1 MEQQIHSVLGLG
13 FGPANLSLAV
23 ALEEFGY
30 SGSIRF
36 LERADR
42 FQWQREQLLPGVDI
56 QNNPFRDLI
65 MATNPNSRHTFVN
78 YLASR
83 GELTSYLHL
92 NVKFPLRREYGGYM
106 AWAAESFRDVVD
118 YGQSATDVSVV
129 DTGGRDL
136 FQAET
141 ADGRR
146 YLGESLILGVGRSP
160 RIPAAFGEL
169 KGPCVFHS
177 SAYVSSMQRLG
188 DRKGLRVAVVG
199 SSQSAIEIVLDL
211 LARPGVAQ
219 VISLHR
225 GIGFRLKDTSPYSRQ
240 AFLPEFIDYFY
251 PLSKDVKRR
260 LREQLKSVNYAACD
274 QDVIDQLAVR
284 QHEYELTGSDRLRII
299 PFSEVSEVSE
309 ERDIAPG
316 ADHGGYRMTV
326 RDVNNKALT
335 IVEADAVVLAT
346 GFRDFGTGEGDQP
359 YHPMLEGIADR
370 LDLDDDG
377 LPVVA
382 RDYSVRVR
390 GAHGA
395 LRLYL
400 NGLCE
405 PSHGLGDAGALAVLP
420 ARAADIA
427 QSVMAATDS
436 AESTWPEQSAASVIR

>member
-13 FGPANLSLAV
+13 FGPANLSLAA

-30 SGSIRF
+30 GGSICF
-36 LERADR
+36 LEQAAR
-42 FQWQREQLLPGVDI
+42 FQWQREQLLPGTDI

-83 GELTSYLHL
+83 GVLTNYLHL
-92 NVKFPLRREYGGYM
+92 NVKFPLRREYGDYM
-106 AWAAESFRDVVD
+106 AWVAASFRDVVD
-118 YGQSATDVSVV
+118 YGQSATHVSAA
-129 DTGGRDL
+129 DAGGRDV

-160 RIPAAFGEL
+160 RIPAAFSGHE
-169 KGPCVFHS
+169 GPFVFHS

-188 DRKGLRVAVVG
+188 DRKGLRVTVVG

-211 LARPGVAQ
+211 LARPDVAQ
-219 VISLHR
+219 VVSLHR

-240 AFLPEFIDYFY
+240 AFLPEFVDYFY
-251 PLSKDVKRR
+251 PLPKDVKRR

-299 PFSEVSEVSE
+299 PFSEVSEVQDVGP
-309 ERDIAPG
+309 RANR
-316 ADHGGYRMTV
+316 GGYRMTM

-335 IVEADAVVLAT
+335 IVETDSVVLAT

-390 GAHGA
+390 GKHGA

-427 QSVMAATDS
+427 QSIMVATGG
-436 AESTWPEQSAASVIR
+436 AESTWPEQPTASVII

>member
-1 MEQQIHSVLGLG
+1 MEQHVYSVLGLG
-13 FGPANLSLAV
+13 FGPANLSLAI

-30 SGSIRF
+30 GGSTRF

-42 FQWQREQLLPGVDI
+42 FQWQREQLLPGADI

-65 MATNPNSRHTFVN
+65 TATNPNSRHTFIN

-92 NVKFPLRREYGGYM
+92 NAKFPLRLEYGNYM
-106 AWAAESFRDVVD
+106 AWTAESFRDVVD
-118 YGQSATDVSVV
+118 YGQPATHVSVA
-129 DTGGRDL
+129 DIDGRDL
-136 FQAET
+136 FRAET
-141 ADGRR
+141 ADGGR
-146 YLGESLILGVGRSP
+146 YLGESLVLGVGRSP
-160 RIPAAFGEL
+160 RVPPAFSEHSGTS
-169 KGPCVFHS
+169 VFHS
-177 SAYVSSMQRLG
+177 SAYVSSMRRLE
-188 DRKGLRVAVVG
+188 DREGLRVTVVG

-211 LARPGVAQ
+211 LGRPNVAQ
-219 VISLHR
+219 VTSLHR

-240 AFLPEFIDYFY
+240 AFLPEFVDYFY
-251 PLSKDVKRR
+251 PLPKEVKRR

-274 QDVIDQLAVR
+274 QDVIDQLSVR
-284 QHEYELTGSDRLRII
+284 QHEDELTGADRLRVT
-299 PFSEVSEVSE
+299 PFSEV
-309 ERDIAPG
+309 RDIASG
-316 ADHGGYRMTV
+316 QDHDGYRMTV
-326 RDVNNKALT
+326 RDVNNRSLST
-335 IVEADAVVLAT
+335 VDTDVVVLAT

-370 LDLDDDG
+370 LERDDDG

-382 RDYSVRVR
+382 RDYSIRVR
-390 GAHGA
+390 GTHGT

-427 QSVMAATDS
+427 QSMMVETADS
-436 AESTWPEQSAASVIR
+436 ADGAWPRQSAPSVIG